1 MKKIMAAAVAAAFVS
16 PAALA
21 EITVGGELEY
31 VYVMESTATDKMTDN
46 DNLIFVS
53 STTELPN
60 GMTVSGK
67 FQLVNDTSSS
77 DDALDDQG
85 SSITLSGDFGSLSV
99 GDVSG
104 ASDATGDWTDIGPTG
119 GGFGADGDDHVI
131 AIALPAMNGFTLRA
145 SYAPDGSNDVNSED
159 NDTTIIGGNSVSLTY
174 SGAADFYIATQED
187 ATTNYVDTA
196 YGIRATVGGVY
207 MAYERATEEGS
218 GNDNE
223 VSGVAVSYKMGD
235 LEFGAEKQEEK
246 ISGAAATTDLTMLYA
261 QYHLGPVD
269 IYVSS
274 LGTDVTSDN
283 DETRVGIEY
292 NF

>member
-145 SYAPDGSNDVNSED
+145 SYAPDGSNDVNSEA
-159 NDTTIIGGNSVSLTY
+159 NGTTIIGGNSVSVTY

-196 YGIRATVGGVY
+196 YGIRAKVGGVY
-207 MAYERATEEGS
+207 MAYEKATEEGS

-246 ISGAAATTDLTMLYA
+246 ISGAAATVDLTMLYA